1 MCSSKNLTSLLL
13 LGEMSLSGVFPE
25 EPFAKVSSG
34 TLELFLCEYCSL
46 VQLGETFPAEEMYGE
61 NYGYRSGLNQ
71 SMVHHLEGVVNY
83 ATSLVDLNDFD
94 TVLDIGS
101 NDGTLLKAYGS
112 KAKSKIGIDPTA
124 AKFVEFYDSATTVVA
139 DFFTKPNFDRNSI
152 QRAKIVTS
160 VAMLY
165 DLEDPVGFAREVSG
179 CLADDGV
186 WVAEQSY
193 MPWMVLTGA
202 YDTICHE
209 HIEYYSLTSLE
220 FLASQ
225 AGLKIV
231 DAEIN
236 GANGGSI
243 RVAFAHLSSPI
254 VSSAN
259 VAKIR
264 QWEVSEQISSKDFF
278 ADFATYVKN
287 HGASLRYLLEEYK
300 AEGQTIVALGA
311 STKGSILLQN
321 AGLTSSHLDFIADV
335 NPFKFGRYMSNSDL
349 LIAQEPNSLKHVA
362 DSVLILPWHFRETF
376 EAKLEDFLTFG
387 GTVIWPLPAIT
398 VQDKEGTHTRNHLPP
413 LSQEA
418 LNLLEKTVLL

>member
-1 MCSSKNLTSLLL
+1 M
-13 LGEMSLSGVFPE
+13 
-25 EPFAKVSSG
+25 
-34 TLELFLCEYCSL
+34 
-46 VQLGETFPAEEMYGE
+46 
-61 NYGYRSGLNQ
+61 
-71 SMVHHLEGVVNY
+71 
-83 ATSLVDLNDFD
+83 
-94 TVLDIGS
+94 
-101 NDGTLLKAYGS
+101 
-112 KAKSKIGIDPTA
+112 
-124 AKFVEFYDSATTVVA
+124 
-139 DFFTKPNFDRNSI
+139 
-152 QRAKIVTS
+152 
-160 VAMLY
+160 
-165 DLEDPVGFAREVSG
+165 
-179 CLADDGV
+179 
-186 WVAEQSY
+186 
-193 MPWMVLTGA
+193 
-202 YDTICHE
+202 
-209 HIEYYSLTSLE
+209 
-220 FLASQ
+220 
-225 AGLKIV
+225 
-231 DAEIN
+231 
-236 GANGGSI
+236 
-243 RVAFAHLSSPI
+243 AFAHLSSPI